1 MKTKLKKFTKVLVLS
16 SFSAIFLASCAE
28 NRSSYISLLSDRRER
43 NLSTFDRASKAI
55 SHGQYGDAS
64 RILNQ
69 NLLANVVDA
78 RLHFLNGLSYHLQA
92 YRGNFNNLL
101 LAQHGYRVALRLDPY
116 NALYLRQMSR
126 LEEQLGDFQSALRY
140 QAEAAV
146 LKPTSNLDRK
156 LTARSA
162 YLSASFEEALILFE
176 SLLADTPDDAEAL
189 SGAAISAA
197 ASGDAVRAEAHL
209 KALSSIS
216 LQSENF
222 TLLRERVEAWNNYR
236 QFGQAILRKA
246 GEAKEKT
253 KTDDKD
259 STPET
264 VVFDIM
270 FIEMSRSVA
279 TRRGVNLFEGLA
291 FTLGQD
297 PAGTSALSR
306 IAEQVDTR
314 GTLTETITTAISI
327 PAITYSLNIFNS
339 AESKAEIVSNPSLVA
354 TVGKESVLFSGLQM
368 VAAETSGVDSNTIQ
382 VDQEIGLKLTLK
394 PEILENGKISL
405 ELGVENSRLSAPNTD
420 IITFSLRVDV
430 AKTTANIHANLDF
443 DQTLVI
449 GGLNQRSE
457 SVSSSG
463 TPLIGDAPVLDT
475 VFSNRVRNKLENSV
489 VILVTPRA
497 AETLSDREDVVATRA
512 QKIKTT
518 EILLDGY
525 LKAIGLRPENYTKNT
540 SSLKAEDMRMIRVR
554 DLPKSTWWKQE
565 ELDGIL
571 DKARETETR

>member
-1 MKTKLKKFTKVLVLS
+1 M
-16 SFSAIFLASCAE
+16 
-28 NRSSYISLLSDRRER
+28 
-43 NLSTFDRASKAI
+43 
-55 SHGQYGDAS
+55 
-64 RILNQ
+64 
-69 NLLANVVDA
+69 
-78 RLHFLNGLSYHLQA
+78 
-92 YRGNFNNLL
+92 
-101 LAQHGYRVALRLDPY
+101 
-116 NALYLRQMSR
+116 
-126 LEEQLGDFQSALRY
+126 RY

-146 LKPTSNLDRK
+146 LKPNSIIDRK

-162 YLSASFEEALILFE
+162 YLSGSFEEALILFE

-197 ASGDAVRAEAHL
+197 ASGDAVRAQAHL
-209 KALSSIS
+209 EALSSTN

-222 TLLRERVEAWNNYR
+222 ALLRERVEAWNNYR
-236 QFGQAILRKA
+236 KFGRAILQQA
-246 GEAKEKT
+246 GETKENVKPDT
-253 KTDDKD
+253 KD

-264 VVFDIM
+264 IVFDIM
-270 FIEMSRSVA
+270 FIELSRSVA

-430 AKTTANIHANLDF
+430 AKTTANVHANLDF

-449 GGLNQRSE
+449 GGLNQRAE
-457 SVSSSG
+457 SVASSG

-489 VILVTPRA
+489 VILVTPRP
-497 AETLSDREDVVATRA
+497 AETLKERENVGASNTP
-512 QKIKTT
+512 KIKTS
-518 EILLDGY
+518 EVLLDGY
-525 LKAIGLRPENYTKNT
+525 LKAIGVRSETYTKNT
-540 SSLKAEDMRMIRVR
+540 SSLQAEDMRMIRVR

-565 ELDGIL
+565 ELDKII

>member
-1 MKTKLKKFTKVLVLS
+1 MPGRHKIALISLIFATILS
-16 SFSAIFLASCAE
+16 GCSE
-28 NRSSYISLLSDRRER
+28 NRSSYVSLLSDSREK
-43 NLSTFDRASKAI
+43 NLSTYDRASKAI
-55 SHGQYGDAS
+55 SLGRYGDAS

-126 LEEQLGDFQSALRY
+126 LQEQLGDFQSALRY

-146 LKPTSNLDRK
+146 LKPNSVLDRK

-162 YLSASFEEALILFE
+162 YLSGSFKEALILFE
-176 SLLADTPDDAEAL
+176 SLLAEMPNDVDAL

-197 ASGDAVRAEAHL
+197 ATGEASRAEAHL
-209 KALSSIS
+209 KTLSSS
-216 LQSENF
+216 SKQSEDF
-222 TLLRERVEAWNNYR
+222 ALLRERVEAWTDYR
-236 QFGQAILRKA
+236 KFGRAILQQA
-246 GEAKEKT
+246 GEAKESAKADT
-253 KTDDKD
+253 KVTA
-259 STPET
+259 PET
-264 VVFDIM
+264 IVFDIM
-270 FIEMSRSVA
+270 FIELSRSVA
-279 TRRGVNLFEGLA
+279 TRRGLNLFEGLA

-297 PAGTSALSR
+297 SAGTSALSR

-354 TVGKESVLFSGLQM
+354 TVGKESVLFSGLKV
-368 VAAETSGVDSNTIQ
+368 VAAEAADSDGDSIQ
-382 VDQEIGLKLTLK
+382 VDENIGLKLTLK

-405 ELGVENSRLSAPNTD
+405 ELGVENSRLAAPNTE

-430 AKTTANIHANLDF
+430 AKTTANVHANLDF

-449 GGLNQRSE
+449 GGLNQRAE
-457 SVSSSG
+457 TVSSSG
-463 TPLIGDAPVLDT
+463 TPILGDAPVVDT
-475 VFSNRVRNKLENSV
+475 LFSSRARNKLENSV

-497 AETLSDREDVVATRA
+497 AETLKERENVGATNTT
-512 QKIKTT
+512 KIKTS

-525 LKAIGLRPENYTKNT
+525 LKAIGVRPETYTKDT
-540 SSLKAEDMRMIRVR
+540 SSLQVEDMRMIRVR
-554 DLPKSTWWKQE
+554 DLPKSTWWKAE
-565 ELDGIL
+565 ELNEIL